1 VVHNYA
7 AFEDLR
13 GVVRNPV
20 RIDGGKGGPIESEA
34 YRISFKRDIVM
45 AARLSD
51 DLLEERHRT
60 TDAHRLRWK
69 PHLTVGDGEDVDH
82 LGEYP
87 VRFTDVDLFDHMN
100 NAAHWSVVEDYLSTH
115 PEPLRAPL
123 QVTPLEYEAPNP
135 WVTKLEILAHTHLA
149 GSTDRFGAELGA
161 PPLAAHTDRA
171 HAIGLTEVGAG
182 RAAGQR
188 VADDPYRQRPK
199 D

>member
-135 WVTKLEILAHTHLA
+135 LGDKVRDPRAHPPGRFHRQVRRRTRRTALGRAHR
-149 GSTDRFGAELGA
+149 SSTRHRTDRGW
-161 PPLAAHTDRA
+161 RRKSS
-171 HAIGLTEVGAG
+171 
-182 RAAGQR
+182 RAASSR
-188 VADDPYRQRPK
+188 
-199 D
+199 